1 MNDDLD
7 LGLCPCGQPAW
18 AEVVDGV
25 ACMAC
30 MDRQNDAAV
39 ARIRRAL
46 RVFLDQPSSGEV
58 C

>member
-1 MNDDLD
+1 MTDDLD

-30 MDRQNDAAV
+30 MDRQNDEAV
-39 ARIRRAL
+39 ARIKRAL
-46 RVFLDQPSSGEV
+46 LVFLYEGPTEEV